1 MQTKNYEEKGKTMKT
16 RELDFFDDDI
26 RQEFCDYLKQYFN
39 YKCEA
44 QWSCFNFISPTVTFK
59 DDKNTSDNKI
69 TVNVGDSCTICLYN
83 VSIDINLLK
92 FIRYIDAFLDRE
104 YTPKKYIKEKDL
116 QQIFSFYNKLKIA
129 FEKDKIEAFYN
140 AIQRAIFH
148 QNRYYL
154 FDRCIKEADD
164 GAEVM
169 QEMNRSRTL
178 DFKITINTKTGI
190 KSACTFSVDCYELFE
205 NKINVLDIAE
215 KLTQL
220 QSELERII
228 LT

>member
-1 MQTKNYEEKGKTMKT
+1 MKI
-16 RELDFFDDDI
+16 RELDFFDLEIKD
-26 RQEFCDYLKQYFN
+26 EFCDYLKQYF
-39 YKCEA
+39 KKECEA
-44 QWSCFNFISPTVTFK
+44 VWSIVNGISPHLTFE
-59 DDKNTSDNKI
+59 DSENASDNQV
-69 TVNVGDSCTICLYN
+69 TVRVGDNCVIYLFR
-83 VSIDINLLK
+83 VSEDINLLK

-104 YTPKKYIKEKDL
+104 YTPKKHIKEKDL

-154 FDRCIKEADD
+154 FNGCIKEADD

-169 QEMNRSRTL
+169 QEMNSSRTL

-228 LT
+228 